1 MAAQKSISQSRYYA
15 LPRIFTTLIRLWP
28 YQTIGKNCLRFTIY
42 GLYLLNDS
50 IDIDDVFESV
60 PAIVL
65 TIVCSVQLIIM
76 IIHSEKIK
84 TCFKK
89 IEGDWLSL
97 NTEIEKTI
105 SQRHTKYGQSM
116 TKIYSENGIENTT
129 KSSSS
134 KISSLPYNVEYAMYS
149 HFIIIVAVDSLFYT
163 VIQHICRMFSIIGH
177 MLENIGK
184 NNDANFRLEVK
195 KIDDDNYDI
204 ALDCLRRHLHLAEFA
219 KLLESLFANMFLF
232 TIYAVI
238 LSSTISGRWY
248 YTSRRCRKILLLI
261 LNRTMT
267 PCKITAGNLM
277 TLSIE
282 NYGAVLK
289 TSMSYFTMLRSFQ

>member
-116 TKIYSENGIENTT
+116 TKIYSAI
-129 KSSSS
+129 
-134 KISSLPYNVEYAMYS
+134 YS

-163 VIQHICRMFSIIGH
+163 VIQHICRMFSIIGYI
-177 MLENIGK
+177 LENIGK
-184 NNDANFRLEVK
+184 NDETNFHLDIK
-195 KIDDDNYDI
+195 KIQDDNYDI
-204 ALDCLRRHLHLAEFA
+204 ALNCLRRHLHVSDC
-219 KLLESLFANMFLF
+219 K
-232 TIYAVI
+232 
-238 LSSTISGRWY
+238 GRWY